1 MDQFTVGKGLDA
13 VKSSPHAGP
22 SQLWNLGLAPFSAE
36 APAPSW
42 RGSSKPATGGVMET
56 GWALD
61 AGRRKHKS
69 QELSNKSH
77 IVLR

>member
-1 MDQFTVGKGLDA
+1 MDQFTVGNGLDA
-13 VKSSPHAGP
+13 VKSSPHAEP

-36 APAPSW
+36 AASW

-56 GWALD
+56 GWALN

-77 IVLR
+77 IVLS